1 MNLVDANLVSILV
14 TAVAAWVFGA
24 IYCTVLSK
32 PWMAVQG
39 KTLEQRSRTPSPPW
53 RRERLS
59 SWSSSAR
66 SSLAGRSTAFFARE
80 HVQRARRHHLG
91 GFMLVRLCAGDSVG
105 WLGAFLI
112 IGAVAGRFGP

>member
-14 TAVAAWVFGA
+14 AAVAAWVFGA

-39 KTLEQRSRTPSPPW
+39 KP
-53 RRERLS
+53 
-59 SWSSSAR
+59 WSSG
-66 SSLAGRSTAFFARE
+66 AGRQVHPGEGSAFRRGLHQRDHHWLGALRHFFARE

-112 IGAVAGRFGP
+112 IGAVAGGFGP